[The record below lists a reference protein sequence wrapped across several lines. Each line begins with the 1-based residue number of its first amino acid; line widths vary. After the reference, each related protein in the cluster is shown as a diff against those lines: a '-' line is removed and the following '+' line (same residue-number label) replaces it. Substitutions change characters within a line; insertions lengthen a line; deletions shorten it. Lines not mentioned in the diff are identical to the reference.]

1 MATGDIARFRFAR
14 GDLSPKFPDVSQKKI
29 KSGCRILLHGTL
41 AIQGAPTVPLRIN
54 HAATRERLSVV
65 TTVCDDENAA
75 LQEKRLPIEVL
86 FKGKTKKV
94 LAALSLPAG
103 LNISVAHAEKGS
115 YREEN
120 VLNFLRRW
128 LDEWNSVANDTCAWT
143 PNSIVFCSSLLWNL
157 LLLRLGAGLGKS
169 RQVQASGI
177 VSMYEWM
184 DVWRRAHLS
193 TGASREA
200 PVDNTC
206 FSPILTTRNPGIS
219 GTLA

>member
-1 MATGDIARFRFAR
+1 MKTA
-14 GDLSPKFPDVSQKKI
+14 
-29 KSGCRILLHGTL
+29 
-41 AIQGAPTVPLRIN
+41 
-54 HAATRERLSVV
+54 RLSLGCPQPHHGIYHNFNN
-65 TTVCDDENAA
+65 TKPKNHII
-75 LQEKRLPIEVL
+75 QIE
-86 FKGKTKKV
+86 F
-94 LAALSLPAG
+94 
-103 LNISVAHAEKGS
+103 
-115 YREEN
+115 
-120 VLNFLRRW
+120 F
-128 LDEWNSVANDTCAWT
+128 NDTCAWT

-200 PVDNTC
+200 PVDNEC

-219 GTLA
+219 GSCIHTFGAMARSTLVHRCLARGTCGQ